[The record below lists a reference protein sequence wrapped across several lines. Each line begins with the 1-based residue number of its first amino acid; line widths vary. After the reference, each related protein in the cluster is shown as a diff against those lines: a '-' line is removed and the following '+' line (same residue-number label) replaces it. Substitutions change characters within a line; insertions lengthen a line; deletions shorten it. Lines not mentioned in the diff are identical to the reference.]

1 MKPYAGLDVSQHST
15 SICIVDEIGDIIV
28 ERKVPTCPDAIAAA
42 LKPFDLSRAGLET
55 GPLSVWL
62 WNELSAAGV
71 PIICMDARH
80 ANAALKMMPA
90 KTDRNDAAGL
100 AQIVRTG
107 WCKRVHV
114 KSTPGHEARALLAA
128 RSPLVQIRCD
138 LENEIRGVLRTF
150 GILFGKRVGGFAKRA
165 EEIASGELDASLMS
179 RVVVEALMKARHDAA
194 AQVSALD
201 VRVRSSSRGNPVVR
215 HLMTVPGVGAITAPG
230 GVATIDDPTRF
241 RRSASAGA
249 YLGLTPKIYASDETM
264 KVGRISRRGDDF
276 LRRSLYEAA
285 HALLTR
291 VSHPSSLKAWG
302 LRIAKRS
309 GFKRAK
315 VAVTRKL
322 AVILHALW
330 LSGEEFRWSSN
341 TPQRPLAG

>member
-1 MKPYAGLDVSQHST
+1 MNHYAGLDVSQQTT
-15 SICIVDEIGDIIV
+15 SICIVDEEGAILA
-28 ERKVPTCPDAIAAA
+28 ERKVPTSLDAIATVLEPYAV
-42 LKPFDLSRAGLET
+42 KRAGLET

-62 WNELSAAGV
+62 WNELNAAGV

-80 ANAALKMMPA
+80 AHAALKMMPA

-114 KSTPGHEARALLAA
+114 KSAPSHEARALLAA
-128 RSPLVQIRCD
+128 RSKLVEIRCD

-150 GILFGKRVGGFAKRA
+150 GIVFGKRVGGFSKRA
-165 EEIASGELDASLMS
+165 EEIIAGELDASPMI
-179 RVVVEALMKARHDAA
+179 RTVMEALMKARYEIR
-194 AQVSALD
+194 AQVAALD
-201 VRVRSSSRGNPVVR
+201 AMVRSTSRNNPVVR
-215 HLMTVPGVGAITAPG
+215 HLMTVPGVGAVTALG
-230 GVATIDDPTRF
+230 FVATIDDPSRF

-249 YLGLTPKIYASDETM
+249 YLGLTPKIYASGETK

-285 HALLTR
+285 NALLTR
-291 VSHPSSLKAWG
+291 VARPSSLKAWG

-309 GFKRAK
+309 GFRRAK
-315 VAVTRKL
+315 VAVARKL
-322 AVILHALW
+322 AVVLHAMW
-330 LSGEEFRWSSN
+330 SSGEEFRWSASA
-341 TPQRPLAG
+341 PQPLAA